1 MKIKCIL
8 ALMALTTLTGCSS
21 IDCALDSVVVWTL
34 TFYDSTTEEPM
45 KLPCVLT
52 VDAAGA
58 GTLYNRGSNVE
69 AMELPMS
76 HNAEA
81 DTLYLRWAYPTNGND
96 QGGMSYA
103 ATDVLTIK
111 HDNYGHFDAMDCPAA
126 VFHTI
131 TDAQFKT
138 HSLAAFPIAIDSVR
152 ITRPQV
158 DYQDVENIRLYLNT
172 SAIAVSNNSNS
183 K

>member
-1 MKIKCIL
+1 
-8 ALMALTTLTGCSS
+8 MAAVVALTGCSS
-21 IDCALDSVVVWTL
+21 IDCSLDSVVVWTL

-58 GTLYNRGSNVE
+58 GTLFNRAMGVE
-69 AMELPMS
+69 SMELPMS
-76 HNAEA
+76 HAAEA
-81 DTLYLRWAYPTNGND
+81 DTLYLKWASPASNSE
-96 QGGMSYA
+96 GGAATYA
-103 ATDVLTIK
+103 ATDVLVLR

-131 TDAQFKT
+131 TDAQFTT
-138 HSLAAFPIAIDSVR
+138 HSLKTFPIAIDSVS
-152 ITRPQV
+152 IIRPKV

-172 SAIAVSNNSNS
+172 SALSDGGNSNG